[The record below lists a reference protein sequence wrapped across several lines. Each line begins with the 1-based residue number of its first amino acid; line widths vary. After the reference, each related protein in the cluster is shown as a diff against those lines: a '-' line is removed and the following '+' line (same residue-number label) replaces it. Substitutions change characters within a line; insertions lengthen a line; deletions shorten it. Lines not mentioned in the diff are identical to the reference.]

1 MSLALMDSD
10 AFRSLSI
17 NARRVLDRLVIEHF
31 RHNRIEN
38 GDLRVAARQFHR

>member
-1 MSLALMDSD
+1 
-10 AFRSLSI
+10 
-17 NARRVLDRLVIEHF
+17 VIEHF